1 VPHHL
6 SCDVLLACDG
16 KWQQTDCNRGQVVR
30 YKRRSYTYPQRCEHL
45 RPPETFHQLQRHPHS
60 AAPDARAVTCQTI
73 AGMYD
78 EPSIGRVSVNQEV
91 NRSRVVWL
99 MLPRGRTYLRNGS
112 VIDLKIEAGEV
123 VAQVMG
129 SSLYHIKVKISAVP
143 AAHWQSI
150 SRDCAQSIDSWVE
163 LLQGQLSTAVMERI
177 ARPGAG
183 LFPSPKE
190 ITFSCSCPDAA
201 AMCKHVAA
209 TLYGIGSRLD
219 AEPELLFRLRKVDAK
234 ELVARA
240 GEGGFP
246 IQQRPAASRILDSSK
261 LAAVFGLDLVPL
273 EVQTPTAGKVA
284 RKSAK
289 QSSRQAAESTVTARK
304 NKKKKGATAR
314 RQARL

>member
-1 VPHHL
+1 MDFSWKPYVP
-6 SCDVLLACDG
+6 VA
-16 KWQQTDCNRGQVVR
+16 
-30 YKRRSYTYPQRCEHL
+30 KRREQAERLVAKLQLAGETLSPITAARGSIAKTYWGK
-45 RPPETFHQLQRHPHS
+45 
-60 AAPDARAVTCQTI
+60 AWCQNLER
-73 AGMYD
+73 YSD
-78 EPSIGRVSVNQEV
+78 YS
-91 NRSRVVWL
+91 SR
-99 MLPRGRTYLRNGS
+99 LPRGRTYLRNGS

-129 SSLYHIKVKISAVP
+129 SSLYRIEVKISAVP
-143 AAHWQSI
+143 AAHWQSL

-163 LLQGQLSTAVMERI
+163 LLQGKLSTAVMERI
-177 ARPGAG
+177 TRPGAG

-209 TLYGIGSRLD
+209 TLYGIGARLD

-240 GEGGFP
+240 GEGGLL

-261 LAAVFGLDLVPL
+261 LADVFGLDLAPL
-273 EVQTPTAGKVA
+273 EVQTPTAAKAAKAA

-289 QSSRQAAESTVTARK
+289 QSPRKAAESTVAARK
-304 NKKKKGATAR
+304 NKKAATAR
-314 RQARL
+314 RASGHQGRKRAT